1 MTQEHPA
8 PGSALSADS
17 APAAVIDGRGRQAI
31 RMWTLRR
38 AEANLPDMGS
48 WDGPLVAL
56 AIALMWDKGIE
67 AETRRFRQARADVL
81 DDSQITMDLRIGHD
95 CVAEFTDRG
104 ESQRGSGAGG
114 PALDAGSAGSTWDLF
129 LSLVGHRTAGS
140 LPADLPL
147 RSHLPFPRAVTA

>member
-1 MTQEHPA
+1 
-8 PGSALSADS
+8 
-17 APAAVIDGRGRQAI
+17 
-31 RMWTLRR
+31 MWTLRR

-67 AETRRFRQARADVL
+67 AETRRFRQARAEVL
-81 DDSQITMDLRIGHD
+81 DESQIAMDLRIGHE

-114 PALDAGSAGSTWDLF
+114 VTLAAGTAGSTWELF
-129 LSLVGHRTAGS
+129 LSLVGHRAASS
-140 LPADLPL
+140 LPADRPLPA
-147 RSHLPFPRAVTA
+147 HLPFPRPVTA